1 MKQPT
6 TEDSNESPRSKRY
19 IKNKSPL
26 SNYHKENERRI
37 KPTNDSPQGRFNK
50 MYAGSA
56 ARSLINPEPV
66 VPIGRKGD
74 ESYKYAGFV
83 SLKQFTEGENA
94 YSKPGDVDFQGR
106 VKR

>member
-1 MKQPT
+1 M
-6 TEDSNESPRSKRY
+6 PRSV
-19 IKNKSPL
+19 
-26 SNYHKENERRI
+26 
-37 KPTNDSPQGRFNK
+37 
-50 MYAGSA
+50 
-56 ARSLINPEPV
+56 INPEPV
-66 VPIGRKGD
+66 VPIGRQGD